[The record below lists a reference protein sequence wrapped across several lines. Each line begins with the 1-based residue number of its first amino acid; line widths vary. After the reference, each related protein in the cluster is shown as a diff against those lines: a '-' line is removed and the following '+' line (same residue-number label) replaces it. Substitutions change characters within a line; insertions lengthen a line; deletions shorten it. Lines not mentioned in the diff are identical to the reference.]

1 MSTELTTETA
11 VMEPPD
17 LNRNADL
24 RSRLMMLPVDQQRLV
39 TAQYTES
46 REAFREW
53 LMSML
58 KEGVHYGYPPGCKP
72 EIDDDGNMRVKDWKT
87 GKYSIVPRSQW
98 RAKPSLYEAGA
109 DLLVDLLAF
118 RPAFVVDEVAW
129 AMAGSVAGRMFF
141 KCQLF
146 NKIGGELVGEGIGAA
161 VCDDVGKRNG
171 QGLNLALKLAKKRA
185 KVDAVKN
192 TLGISDL
199 FTQDLEDMED
209 GAAPP
214 APAADAPVTQPRAD
228 RVELK
233 EIRSLSERWKR
244 KNPQGGMTDEEWKEA
259 WLTFLRRNGGPV
271 SNAGNVGA
279 WNREHVRALDNF
291 LKTEGV

>member
-1 MSTELTTETA
+1 MQHRLCRQALHRRKTTQ
-11 VMEPPD
+11 
-17 LNRNADL
+17 
-24 RSRLMMLPVDQQRLV
+24 PVHP
-39 TAQYTES
+39 
-46 REAFREW
+46 
-53 LMSML
+53 
-58 KEGVHYGYPPGCKP
+58 KE
-72 EIDDDGNMRVKDWKT
+72 EE
-87 GKYSIVPRSQW
+87 
-98 RAKPSLYEAGA
+98 EAGA

-199 FTQDLEDMED
+199 FTQDLEDMDD

-214 APAADAPVTQPRAD
+214 APAADAPVTQPRAE